1 MVREYGFGD
10 LLADTHDRVKGGH
23 GLLENHGDARA
34 AKLPQLIGRQGG
46 ETHVDAVAILHVVLG
61 NAVLENDVA
70 RDDGRGRKQA
80 HDGERGDGFSRA
92 GFADQA
98 EDFPMLDGE

>member
-34 AKLPQLIGRQGG
+34 AKL
-46 ETHVDAVAILHVVLG
+46 AAI
-61 NAVLENDVA
+61 D
-70 RDDGRGRKQA
+70 RK
-80 HDGERGDGFSRA
+80 A
-92 GFADQA
+92 GW
-98 EDFPMLDGE
+98 